1 MKNNLKIK
9 SLMIVAI
16 IAIMLIISTTVN
28 ASTGDSVAMSLTSN
42 SKLKEG
48 DTVTVNVN
56 LTSINAGNGIDT
68 ITAALSYDTNV
79 FETLSSSSFTGSN
92 DWTPSYAPSTNMLT
106 ILKNSK
112 VKSPETVL
120 TITLKVK
127 STISVD
133 STTIKLGNTEKNGNI
148 VVSGGRE
155 VDGGTG
161 DINVNSVSVTISKAK
176 DATSATEQ
184 PTNTSTK
191 ENTVKQNSTTKDN
204 TTSKK
209 STLPKTGLEQYGAI
223 AIVVVAIIGIFSYG
237 LYKKIEKDVK

>member
-79 FETLSSSSFTGSN
+79 FETLSSSSFTASN
-92 DWTPSYAPSTNMLT
+92 DWTPSYASSTNMLT

-112 VKSPETVL
+112 VKSPEAVL

-133 STTIKLGNTEKNGNI
+133 STTIKLEDI

-161 DINVNSVSVTISKAK
+161 DISVNNASVTLSKAK

-191 ENTVKQNSTTKDN
+191 ENTVKQNTVKQNSTTKDN

>member
-1 MKNNLKIK
+1 MKSNSKMK
-9 SLMIVAI
+9 SLMMIAI
-16 IAIMLIISTTVN
+16 IAIMLTISTIAN
-28 ASTGDSVAMSLTSN
+28 ASTGDSVGMSLTSN

-68 ITAALSYDTNV
+68 ITGELSYDTNV
-79 FETLSSSSFTGSN
+79 FETLSTSSFTASN
-92 DWTPSYAPSTNMLT
+92 EWTPSYASSTNMLT
-106 ILKNSK
+106 VLKNSK

-127 STISVD
+127 NTISVN
-133 STTIKLGNTEKNGNI
+133 STTITLKNI

-161 DINVNSVSVTISKAK
+161 DIKVNNASVTLSKAQEP
-176 DATSATEQ
+176 ASSTEE
-184 PTNTSTK
+184 PTNTPAPQ
-191 ENTVKQNSTTKDN
+191 NTVKQNSISKDN
-204 TTSKK
+204 TTTKTT
-209 STLPKTGLEQYGAI
+209 TLPKTGLEQYGVI